1 MGRRGNSGTCRR
13 STCQL
18 RREREIKGATR
29 EALTAAE
36 PDSRNAEIIN
46 TGAEA
51 TGGEAQMALRV
62 NQL

>member
-1 MGRRGNSGTCRR
+1 MQKVNVPAAE
-13 STCQL
+13 
-18 RREREIKGATR
+18 REREIKGATR

-46 TGAEA
+46 TRAEA
-51 TGGEAQMALRV
+51 SGGEAQMALRV